1 MRRSIRPMRAMSPP
15 FGGDNCAVHRWESGC
30 QTATGFQAATVPRQ
44 PGSSSSAVAR
54 VSSADAPAASSWSG
68 GYLADLP
75 LAFQL
80 HQERGESV
88 AEPFDA

>member
-1 MRRSIRPMRAMSPP
+1 MLLTFGRDASPSV
-15 FGGDNCAVHRWESGC
+15 AEESGF
-30 QTATGFQAATVPRQ
+30 QTATGFEAATVPRQ
-44 PGSSSSAVAR
+44 PGSSSSTVAR
-54 VSSADAPAASSWSG
+54 VSSDDAPAAFSWSG
-68 GYLADLP
+68 KYLANLP